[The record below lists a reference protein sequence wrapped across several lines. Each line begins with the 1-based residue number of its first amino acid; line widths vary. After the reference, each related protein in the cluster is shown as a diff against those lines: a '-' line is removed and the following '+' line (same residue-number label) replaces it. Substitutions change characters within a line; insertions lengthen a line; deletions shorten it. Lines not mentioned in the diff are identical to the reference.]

1 MNAFFNIVYE
11 ESLNNNV
18 IFKDLVNMIFKDFG
32 FKILSFLF
40 SFIEVNNFLGVS
52 VFKNVIMEILNFKMV
67 GDVFGENGFL
77 NALDFI
83 KRKEID

>member
-1 MNAFFNIVYE
+1 MND
-11 ESLNNNV
+11 NV

-32 FKILSFLF
+32 FKILSLLF

-77 NALDFI
+77 NALDFME
-83 KRKEID
+83 RKKID

>member
-1 MNAFFNIVYE
+1 
-11 ESLNNNV
+11 
-18 IFKDLVNMIFKDFG
+18 MIFKDFG
-32 FKILSFLF
+32 FKILSLLF

-77 NALDFI
+77 NALDFME
-83 KRKEID
+83 RKKID

>member
-1 MNAFFNIVYE
+1 MFFNIVYE

-77 NALDFI
+77 NVLDFI